1 MKLFLTLLFTLFTS
15 TLLFS
20 QYNIS
25 TPGSVSTCSGTFFD
39 SGGTGGNYSDG
50 ENFVKTFCSDN
61 STCISVTFTSFNLDS
76 SDILFIYDGPNT
88 ASTPI
93 AVLTGNVIPVTYSS
107 FFGCLTF
114 QFVSNDTI
122 TAPGWAA
129 NFSCNTCTL
138 SGGGSG
144 SLSTS
149 YDKEACGL
157 NYTQVSN
164 KVTTRYPT
172 PPGTGLPSTLNL
184 TGLPPN
190 GTCWAVE
197 KALLYWTESS
207 QNNNPV
213 TLTVTN
219 PQSTVTNFNVSPV
232 GTGVAKCWGELNTK
246 NFRVDVSSTIV
257 GNGNYTV
264 NISSGVWPV
273 DGVTLLVVYRDL
285 TATYTGRLMINDG
298 TLANSSGDP
307 SFAVISNINA
317 CAASTSASAF
327 LMVGDMQ
334 DNTTPTYTGTL
345 NGNNYN
351 FTKRFWNFDQAAT
364 SVTAGQT
371 TASFGVSPGGGD
383 CYSLVAVGLY
393 YQTNCMT
400 CPASAFS
407 VPITQTVVTCGGGD
421 ITANPGGASPPYT
434 YLWSPGNQT
443 TQSLTNLPPGTYT
456 VTVTDAVGCTAQ
468 DSITVVN
475 NSTPVMNAT
484 SNISVCSGDNVPASN
499 FSSNLTGTTYTWT
512 NSNTAIG
519 LAASGSGNTPAFT
532 ATNSTSNPITGTITV
547 TPSANGCTGTPVVYT
562 ITVNP
567 LPTVNTIS
575 NITVCNG
582 DNVPTSNYGSPTTG
596 VTYSWT
602 NTNTNIGLGASG
614 TGNIPSFT
622 ATNSTTNPITAT
634 ITVTATVNGCT
645 GSPTTYTITVNPT
658 PIISMIPNDT
668 VCSGT
673 NVTAL
678 TPISSVNGTTFSWTN
693 SNTAIGLG
701 TSGTGSVPAFTATN
715 TTSNPITGTITVT
728 PTANGCSGTPIT
740 YTITV
745 NPSPIVDP
753 ISNIVVCVGD
763 IIPLSNY
770 TSTTVGSTFD
780 WINSNTAIGLGAS
793 GTGNIPSFTATNTTS
808 NPITGTVSVTATANG
823 CTGLPTTYTIT
834 VNPITTFSPTVNICD
849 GDSIFLGGGFQTTSG
864 TFNDTIFGGNIF
876 GCDSVIATNL
886 IVNPTPSNVLVT
898 GLDTICLGDSLI
910 FSATGTVNGI
920 INWYADA
927 SGSTLLDT
935 GITFAPI
942 ITSTGTFTYYF
953 NEILGNCV
961 GPIDSFT
968 VFVDDVTAVINAA
981 PTSGILPLEVY
992 FGNGSQGATSYFW
1005 DFGDGNT
1012 STSFDPTHIYNDE
1025 GILEVMLM
1033 ATNGICYDTAFI
1045 NIETTPTSS
1054 FVIPNVFTPNGDN
1067 NNDIFYVKGENLESV
1082 EVEIYNRWGQLM
1094 FSWNHVKGYWDGRTL
1109 SGSEAPD
1116 GTYFY
1121 IVNAKGFDGTEY
1133 FKKGGFSLIR

>member
-1 MKLFLTLLFTLFTS
+1 MKLFFTLLFTLFSS
-15 TLLFS
+15 TFLFS
-20 QYNIS
+20 QYNIN

-39 SGGTGGNYSDG
+39 SGGTGGNYSNG
-50 ENFVKTFCSDN
+50 ENSVKTFCSNN
-61 STCISVTFTSFNLDS
+61 STCIRVTFTSFNLDS

-93 AVLTGNVIPVTYSS
+93 AVLTGNVLPASYSS

-122 TAPGWAA
+122 TASGWTA
-129 NFSCNTCTL
+129 NFSCNTCTF

-144 SLSTS
+144 SLSPS
-149 YDKEACGL
+149 YDNQACGL

-164 KVTTRYPT
+164 KVTTRYAS

-219 PQSTVTNFNVSPV
+219 PQSTVTNFNVTPV

-298 TLANSSGDP
+298 TLANSDGDP
-307 SFAVISNINA
+307 SFAVISNLNA

-334 DNTTPTYTGTL
+334 DNTSANYTGTL

-351 FTKRFWNFDQAAT
+351 FSKRFWNFDQAAT
-364 SVTAGQT
+364 TVAAGQA
-371 TASFGVSPGGGD
+371 TASFGVNPIGAD

-393 YQTNCMT
+393 YQTNCLT
-400 CPASAFS
+400 CPANAFS
-407 VPITQTVVTCGGGD
+407 VPITQTVTTCSGGN
-421 ITANPGGASPPYT
+421 ITANPGGAAPPYT
-434 YLWSPGNQT
+434 YLWSPGGQV
-443 TQSLTNLPPGTYT
+443 TQSLTGLAPGTYT

-468 DSITVVN
+468 NSITVVN
-475 NSTPVMNAT
+475 NSTPVMSAVTN
-484 SNISVCSGDNVPASN
+484 NSVCAGAIVSASN
-499 FSSNLTGTTYTWT
+499 FSSSITGTTYAWT
-512 NSNTAIG
+512 NSNTSIG
-519 LAASGSGNTPAFT
+519 LGASGSGNVTSFT
-532 ATNSTSNPITGTITV
+532 ATNSTNNPIIGTITV

-567 LPTVNTIS
+567 LPTVNAIS

-582 DNVPTSNYGSPTTG
+582 VTIPASGYGSPTTG
-596 VTYSWT
+596 VTYGWT
-602 NTNTNIGLGASG
+602 NSNTSIGLGTSG
-614 TGNIPSFT
+614 TGNTPSFT
-622 ATNSTTNPITAT
+622 ATNSTSSPIIST
-634 ITVTATVNGCT
+634 ITVTATINGCS
-645 GSPTTYTITVNPT
+645 GAPTTYTITVNPT
-658 PIISMIPNDT
+658 PIISMIPNNT
-668 VCSGT
+668 VCSGA
-673 NVTAL
+673 NVAAL
-678 TPISSVNGTTFSWTN
+678 IPTSSVTGTTYSWIN
-693 SNTAIGLG
+693 SNTAIGLVA
-701 TSGTGSVPAFTATN
+701 SGTGNVPAFTATN
-715 TTSNPITGTITVT
+715 STSSPISGTITVT
-728 PTANGCSGTPIT
+728 PTANGCSGTPVT
-740 YTITV
+740 YTIIV

-753 ISNIVVCVGD
+753 INNVVVCVGD
-763 IIPLSNY
+763 IIPVSNY
-770 TSTTVGSTFD
+770 TSTTSGSTFD
-780 WINSNTAIGLGAS
+780 WTNSNTAIGLGVS
-793 GTGNIPSFTATNTTS
+793 GMGNIPSFTATNTTI
-808 NPITGTVSVTATANG
+808 NPISGTVSVTATANG
-823 CTGLPTTYTIT
+823 CTGLATTYTIT
-834 VNPITTFSPTVNICD
+834 VNPITIFNPSVNICD
-849 GDSIFLGGGFQTTSG
+849 GDSAFLGGAFQNTSG
-864 TFNDTIFGGNIF
+864 AYNDTIFGGNIF
-876 GCDSVIATNL
+876 GCDSVIITNL
-886 IVNPTPSNVLVT
+886 IVNPTPPNVLVT
-898 GLDTICLGDSLI
+898 GLDTICLGNLFI
-910 FSATGTVNGI
+910 LSATGTGNGI
-920 INWYADA
+920 IQWFSDA
-927 SGSTLLDT
+927 SGNVLLDT
-935 GITFAPI
+935 GNTFEPI
-942 ITSTGTFTYYF
+942 ITATGTFIYYF
-953 NEILGNCV
+953 NEIIGNCT
-961 GPIDSFT
+961 GPIDLFT
-968 VFVDDVTAVINAA
+968 VFVDDVTAIINAT

-1012 STSFDPTHIYNDE
+1012 STAFDPTYIYNDE
-1025 GILEVMLM
+1025 GIFQVMLI

-1054 FVIPNVFTPNGDN
+1054 FIIPNVFTPNGDG
-1067 NNDIFYVKGENLESV
+1067 NNDVFTVLATNLKSIEGEIF
-1082 EVEIYNRWGQLM
+1082 NRWGQKM
-1094 FSWNHVKGYWDGRTL
+1094 FAWDNINGYWDGRTL

-1121 IVNAKGFDGTEY
+1121 IIKAVGKDGKEFSKQGTL
-1133 FKKGGFSLIR
+1133 SLIR